1 MIEID
6 NPARRKMESG
16 GIALGVGLRSSR
28 GVEIAMAMKT
38 SGYDFLFIDLEHGAM
53 SLDVATQISCAALG
67 AGIAPLVRVPEGAHD
82 MASRVLDGG
91 ALGVVMPH
99 VETAEEARGIVARQ
113 KFPPQGQRSMY
124 ASYAHVGFADSPRG
138 ETADAINAASL
149 VVVMLES
156 ERGIANAADIAAVE
170 GVDVV
175 MIGTG
180 DLTAELGL
188 QGQPGHATI
197 VEAYR
202 TVAAACAANGK
213 WLGMGGVGSEELM
226 GRYIAAGVRFILAAN
241 DLGFAMA
248 AAARRSAALRE
259 FET

>member
-6 NPARRKMESG
+6 DPARRRMENG
-16 GIALGVGLRSSR
+16 GVALGVGLRSAR

-38 SGYDFLFIDLEHGAM
+38 AGFDFLFIDLEHGAM
-53 SLDVATQISCAALG
+53 SLDTATQIACAALG
-67 AGIAPLVRVPEGAHD
+67 AGISALVRVPEGAHS
-82 MASRVLDGG
+82 MASRALDGG
-91 ALGVVMPH
+91 ALGIVMPH

-113 KFPPQGQRSMY
+113 KFPPLGHRSMY
-124 ASYAHVGFADSPRG
+124 ASYAHVGFAATDRA

-149 VVVMLES
+149 VTVMLES
-156 ERGIANAADIAAVE
+156 ERGIANAADIAAVD
-170 GVDVV
+170 GVHVL

-188 QGQPGHATI
+188 QGQPDHATI

-202 TVAAACAANGK
+202 TVGEACARHGK
-213 WLGMGGVGSEELM
+213 WLGMGGVGSDELM
-226 GRYIAAGVRFILAAN
+226 GRYIGMGVRFVLAGN
-241 DLGFAMA
+241 DLGFTMA
-248 AAARRSAALRE
+248 AAGQRSRALRE

>member
-1 MIEID
+1 MITID
-6 NPARRKMESG
+6 NPARRRMASG
-16 GIALGVGLRSSR
+16 ELALGVGVRSAR

-53 SLDVATQISCAALG
+53 SLDTATQIA
-67 AGIAPLVRVPEGAHD
+67 
-82 MASRVLDGG
+82 
-91 ALGVVMPH
+91 
-99 VETAEEARGIVARQ
+99 TAEEARQIVSRQ
-113 KFPPQGQRSMY
+113 KFPLLGHRSMY
-124 ASYAHVGFADSPRG
+124 ASYAHVGFAATPRG

-149 VVVMLES
+149 VIVMLES
-156 ERGIANAADIAAVE
+156 ERGIANAADIAAVD
-170 GVDVV
+170 GVDVL

-188 QGQPGHATI
+188 QGQPGHDTI

-202 TVAAACAANGK
+202 TVGEACARHGK

-226 GRYIAAGVRFILAAN
+226 GKYIAAGVRFVLAGN

-248 AAARRSAALRE
+248 AAEKRSAALRE